1 MDNLITSR
9 EAQKL
14 AKIGSTAFYMAKRF
28 NPKEF
33 PREHIVFAGKIT
45 IQSIYI
51 IKRM

>member
-33 PREHIVFAGKIT
+33 PREHIVFLRGKS
-45 IQSIYI
+45 QSKAFI
-51 IKRM
+51 